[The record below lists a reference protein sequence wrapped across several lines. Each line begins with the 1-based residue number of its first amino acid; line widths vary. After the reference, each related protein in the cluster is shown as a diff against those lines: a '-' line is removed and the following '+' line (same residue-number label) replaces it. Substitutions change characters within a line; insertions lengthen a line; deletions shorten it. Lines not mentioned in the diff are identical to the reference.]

1 MDWKTFA
8 AAFGTIFLA
17 EMGDKTQLAAITM
30 TASTKKPLSIFL
42 GGALALTCVTAIGV
56 VFGEGIV
63 RVIPETVLKR
73 IVAAAFVVIGVWMF
87 ARP

>member
-1 MDWKTFA
+1 MDWKTFT

-30 TASTKKPLSIFL
+30 TASTRRPLSIFL

-56 VFGEGIV
+56 FFGEGLV
-63 RVIPETVLKR
+63 KLVPELVLKR
-73 IVAAAFVVIGVWMF
+73 VAAAAFVLVGVWMWV
-87 ARP
+87 RP